1 MCTICNSDLGS
12 LRQSI
17 RIYETGTVFPTLLS
31 VIHLDLNHFLLIH
44 NQRPGGPLV
53 VVDRFGGTD
62 AATFA
67 ALAALLRQLEYENS
81 ADVYACAK
89 AVHWRR
95 PGVWKSVEDVMRIY
109 KMIDAH
115 VAVAA
120 AAAVAATQRE
130 SVEQMELGARSG

>member
-1 MCTICNSDLGS
+1 M
-12 LRQSI
+12 
-17 RIYETGTVFPTLLS
+17 
-31 VIHLDLNHFLLIH
+31 
-44 NQRPGGPLV
+44 

-115 VAVAA
+115 VA
-120 AAAVAATQRE
+120 AATQRE
-130 SVEQMELGARSG
+130 SVEQMELGAKSV

>member
-1 MCTICNSDLGS
+1 M
-12 LRQSI
+12 
-17 RIYETGTVFPTLLS
+17 
-31 VIHLDLNHFLLIH
+31 
-44 NQRPGGPLV
+44 